1 MALGHQP
8 GVVTDIWSCDSN
20 WRVRTLE
27 NNLLFS
33 ATTFP
38 VVYLFRWELFI
49 TLKHIFEIYDYQQSS
64 LMLMKLPTGEGA
76 NVHGHECSRTHLLL
90 IEWSWCLNIKVI
102 LNNNV
107 LNLFFIS
114 VHLASEE
121 IIESKAQEEEPSSL
135 LKYFSV
141 VWCKASKKKHK
152 KWEGDA
158 ILIVKGRSF
167 TLKDLEG
174 KDIGRGIVVYYLS
187 YGLFW
192 N

>member
-1 MALGHQP
+1 MF
-8 GVVTDIWSCDSN
+8 TDAF
-20 WRVRTLE
+20 T
-27 NNLLFS
+27 
-33 ATTFP
+33 
-38 VVYLFRWELFI
+38 
-49 TLKHIFEIYDYQQSS
+49 
-64 LMLMKLPTGEGA
+64 
-76 NVHGHECSRTHLLL
+76 L

-174 KDIGRGIVVYYLS
+174 KDIGRGIAVYYLS
-187 YGLFW
+187 YGLVW